1 LRILDECPEYTCMLT
16 LGSGEVLPAASSS
29 TSNDEGD
36 VADALLQIATKV

>member
-1 LRILDECPEYTCMLT
+1 MLT